1 MNKKLSKLYPLADQI
16 GVSAFN
22 FLLVFIPS
30 LVLDTS
36 EFVKFSNIALFVLFI
51 INAANAVVYQP
62 YLRFFRTSPLLNK
75 NIQKNIY
82 TSFMLLLT
90 SFLILTFLLKQHFNF
105 SWILI
110 TYSGAWIILMFV
122 YELIKRY
129 NMVTNKWNVNFHM
142 VLVLNV
148 LTFLGIL
155 LFQPSTAE
163 QVLTIINCSLLIL
176 LASLLL
182 INGRYFQ
189 FLYLRKD
196 SGTIVSPKEFF
207 LFGKNLLGG
216 AIAFWFISGGY
227 LLLIGHF
234 INNSD
239 IENTRI
245 IQNFFSG
252 SLIVIN
258 TLDNYLLTKTE
269 KMGDIFNK
277 YKRIRILL
285 MVFLL
290 VYSCGVE
297 LAIQIFY
304 PANNIQILLVLLF
317 ALFYIILSN
326 LRLINSIAKTI
337 GSSKDVFISQFTASA
352 IYLISIFIINSIDL
366 KISIYILIFLWI
378 PSLFIGYL
386 YSVLNLKTIKK
397 TNNIL
402 LK

>member
-176 LASLLL
+176 VASLLL

-189 FLYLRKD
+189 FLYFRKD

-258 TLDNYLLTKTE
+258 TLDNYLLAKTE

-304 PANNIQILLVLLF
+304 PANNIEILLVLLF

-337 GSSKDVFISQFTASA
+337 GSSKDVFISQFTASS

-386 YSVLNLKTIKK
+386 YSVLNLRTIKK
-397 TNNIL
+397 TNNVL